1 MKQLILFYV
10 GFAVILFAL
19 HESPWTQ
26 VLHPDVA
33 FIFVFLAFQSYLT
46 FSIAQIGL
54 KDGKEKFIQF
64 QMINLTIRFILSLS
78 FIGFFAYSGTP
89 EIFLFVINFFVLY
102 LCSANFEIIGL
113 LRNLRRF

>member
-1 MKQLILFYV
+1 MKQLILFYA
-10 GFAVILFAL
+10 GFAAILYAIHL
-19 HESPWTQ
+19 SPWSQ
-26 VLHPDVA
+26 LLHPNVS

-78 FIGFFAYSGTP
+78 FIGFFAYSGTS

>member
-1 MKQLILFYV
+1 MKELILFYIA
-10 GFAVILFAL
+10 FAGILYL
-19 HESPWTQ
+19 VHLSPLAHL
-26 VLHPDVA
+26 LHPHIT
-33 FIFVFLAFQSYLT
+33 FIFAFLAFQSYLT

-64 QMINLTIRFILSLS
+64 QLINLTIRFILSIS

-89 EIFLFVINFFVLY
+89 EIFLFVVNFFVLY